1 MRVSAW
7 LVGPGIA
14 AIGLVVG
21 CARTTAQL
29 EPAPRTAVTAQD
41 LERNPDQPI
50 ESVLQAKYPGVQIM
64 RTGDGIAIQLR
75 GPGSF
80 YSNGAALYVIDDVPM
95 PAGRG
100 GGISGLNPYDIES
113 IRVLKN
119 PEDIGIYGIRGSNG
133 VVLIT
138 TKRPSKQHDPE
149 QTTPPTG
156 GAKA

>member
-1 MRVSAW
+1 MRASAW
-7 LVGPGIA
+7 FVGPGIA
-14 AIGLVVG
+14 VVGLVAG
-21 CARTTAQL
+21 CARAAEQPAPAPA
-29 EPAPRTAVTAQD
+29 PAPRSAVTAQD
-41 LERNPDQPI
+41 LERNPDQSI

-75 GPGSF
+75 GPGTF

-138 TKRPSKQHDPE
+138 TKRPSKPQDP
-149 QTTPPTG
+149 
-156 GAKA
+156 

>member
-1 MRVSAW
+1 MRASAW
-7 LVGPGIA
+7 FVGPGIA
-14 AIGLVVG
+14 VVGLVAG
-21 CARTTAQL
+21 CARAAEPP
-29 EPAPRTAVTAQD
+29 EPAPKAAVTAQD
-41 LERNPDQPI
+41 LERNPDQSI
-50 ESVLQAKYPGVQIM
+50 ESVLQAKYPGVQIV

-75 GPGSF
+75 GPGTF
-80 YSNGAALYVIDDVPM
+80 YSNVAALYVVDDVPM

-138 TKRPSKQHDPE
+138 TKRPSKPQDP
-149 QTTPPTG
+149 
-156 GAKA
+156 